1 MLYFALKTSVT
12 FPRVKHLLYQFYLK
26 RCYNSNYYTFHSK
39 VITFRVYITF
49 CVNFTSDGVTDVS
62 FASDGE
68 LTAARGLVKLY
79 TDVFLIFFDKFNKRG
94 EQSFFSL
101 PHPYY
106 LL

>member
-26 RCYNSNYYTFHSK
+26 RWYNSNYYTFHSK

-49 CVNFTSDGVTDVS
+49 CVNFTFNVVTNLS

-68 LTAARGLVKLY
+68 LTAARGLIKLY
-79 TDVFLIFFDKFNKRG
+79 TDVFLIFFDKFNKHG
-94 EQSFFSL
+94 ERSIFTL
-101 PHPYY
+101 LHPD
-106 LL
+106 